1 MFTNCKLVRI
11 HILYSACAHLR
22 GEWIVD
28 IKSLKELSI
37 EINSKMPWLAG
48 IKSEQQYHE
57 LIELMDE
64 LITDYDANKTLIDIL
79 FPVIERYED
88 KSVLFQKFNDHIDS
102 LDKGRAML
110 SVIIDQYGLK
120 LSDLPEIGGKSLVSL
135 ILKGERKLTVNHI
148 QALSRRFDIPKYMF
162 I

>member
-1 MFTNCKLVRI
+1 M
-11 HILYSACAHLR
+11 
-22 GEWIVD
+22 D

-48 IKSEQQYHE
+48 IRSEQQYHE

-64 LITDYDANKTLIDIL
+64 LVTDYDANKTLIDLL

-88 KSVLFQKFNDHIDS
+88 KSALFQKFNDHIDS

-135 ILKGERKLTVNHI
+135 ILKGERKLTVSHI

>member
-1 MFTNCKLVRI
+1 M
-11 HILYSACAHLR
+11 
-22 GEWIVD
+22 D

-64 LITDYDANKTLIDIL
+64 LVTDYGANKTLIDLL

-88 KSVLFQKFNDHIDS
+88 TSELFQKFNDHIDS
-102 LDKGRAML
+102 LDLDKGRAML

-135 ILKGERKLTVNHI
+135 ILKGERKLTVSHI
-148 QALSRRFDIPKYMF
+148 QALSKRFDVPKYMF